1 MSERPAAERRP
12 AFNAPEPIERLE
24 FVRLLAP
31 LAILGFLSSRL
42 IHVDHWLTS
51 VGFVVPPR
59 AFADYRQPLYIP
71 PIPVWLA
78 VLVAIA
84 TTLSGLATSL
94 GFRTRWASG
103 IFAALLAYL
112 ALADRLEAFTV
123 NKLGTVVVV
132 ALFSSPAGARFSI
145 DAWLRCRQNP
155 EACLPT
161 HVHWGNVRF
170 FQALL
175 AFMYLGSGIAKWKGG
190 WPSDPHVIWSHLHSS
205 YQTAFTYFLAST
217 VPAAGFTLFQYLTL
231 VYEIGA
237 PIWFGVRRLRPVALA
252 FGLAMHACIGLMF
265 GPVVWFSLLMMVLL
279 LGSFAPLPWLSRP
292 LGAVWAKVT
301 EIGASSSASLSKAAR
316 G

>member
-1 MSERPAAERRP
+1 MSQGPAARTP
-12 AFNAPEPIERLE
+12 SDFNAPQPIERLE

-31 LAILGFLSSRL
+31 LSILGFLSSRL
-42 IHVDHWLTS
+42 VHVEHWLTS

-78 VLVAIA
+78 FLVAIA
-84 TTLSGLATSL
+84 TVLSGLATSL
-94 GFRTRWASG
+94 GYRTRWASG

-123 NKLGTVVVV
+123 SKLGTVVAI
-132 ALFSSPAGARFSI
+132 ALFASPAGARFSV
-145 DAWLRCRQNP
+145 DAWLRCRQKP
-155 EACLPT
+155 ETRLPT
-161 HVHWGNVRF
+161 HVQWGNVRF

-205 YQTAFTYFLAST
+205 YQTGFTYFLAST

-231 VYEIGA
+231 VYEMGA
-237 PIWFGVRRLRPVALA
+237 PIWFGLRRLRPVGLA
-252 FGLAMHACIGLMF
+252 FGLAMHASIGLMF

-279 LGSFAPLPWLSRP
+279 LGSFAPLPWLTRP
-292 LGAVWAKVT
+292 LEAAWAKVT
-301 EIGASSSASLSKAAR
+301 EIVGASSVSLSKAAR